1 MKRHR
6 GDFSGYNTQSG
17 VRSREF
23 ALVIAL
29 GILTIFSFVLGL
41 GRGAVSI
48 SPVQVF
54 SILLNRLFGVGQTFG
69 SGFSE
74 QQSAVL
80 FSIRLPR
87 VLLSLG
93 VGAAL
98 GLSGAALQGVFRN
111 PLADPGLIGVSSGAA
126 VGAVGSIVLG
136 FTTFGLWSVPVA
148 AFIGALIA
156 SAVVFRSAYKNGRV
170 EVVTLVLCGVG
181 VNALC
186 GAAIG
191 MLLSIADD
199 DQLRNAS
206 FWQLGSVG
214 GATWDAVKAMAPF
227 VCLAIVALPR
237 LAAQLDLFVLGERE
251 ARHLG
256 VRVERTRLIVIGVS
270 ALAAGAAVAVAGI
283 LGFVGLIVPHLIR
296 LVNGP
301 GHRVLLPASALGGAS
316 VLTLADLAAR
326 TVVIPRE
333 VPLGVMTALIGAPLF
348 LVLLRRTRQSQ
359 GGFA

>member
-1 MKRHR
+1 MTAR
-6 GDFSGYNTQSG
+6 GRTLLS
-17 VRSREF
+17 
-23 ALVIAL
+23 ALTVLLIAA
-29 GILTIFSFVLGL
+29 FVLGL
-41 GRGAVSI
+41 GRGAVPI
-48 SPVQVF
+48 SPLDVLA
-54 SILLNRLFGVGQTFG
+54 ILTKRLSGRNFGVGFT
-69 SGFSE
+69 E
-74 QQSAVL
+74 QQDAVL
-80 FSIRLPR
+80 WTIRLPR
-87 VLLSLG
+87 VLLALG

-136 FTTFGLWSVPVA
+136 FHALGLWSVPTA
-148 AFIGALIA
+148 AFLGALTA
-156 SAVVFRSAYKNGRV
+156 AAVVFRAAHRDGRV

-191 MLLSIADD
+191 LLTSIADD
-199 DQLRNAS
+199 DKLRNVS

-214 GATWDAVKAMAPF
+214 GATWELVRALLPF
-227 VCLAIVALPR
+227 VVLALLALPR
-237 LAAQLDLFVLGERE
+237 LADELDLFVLGERE

-256 VRVERTRLIVIGVS
+256 VRVERTRLFVIVIAS
-270 ALAAGAAVAVAGI
+270 LAAGAAVAVAGI

-296 LVNGP
+296 LINGP
-301 GHRVLLPASALGGAS
+301 GHRVLLPASALGGAA

-326 TVVIPRE
+326 TVTVPRE
-333 VPLGVMTALIGAPLF
+333 VPLGVMTALLGAPVF
-348 LVLLRRTRQSQ
+348 LVLLRRTRQTS